1 MLSTKLLLPWL
12 FSLTRP
18 QTPVHAISAPV
29 HQNCRHPLHLL
40 AELTNNESCLMD
52 EIVLN
57 FAGAAKF
64 TASLFM
70 RSLVR
75 SNTKTRKCS
84 SAHFGCLKAQSAN
97 NTMDV
102 QWLRASSNVRINVIH
117 PANWNF
123 SVRLH
128 EKLNSRRNGCAKS
141 PIRFYFC
148 SRVWRSRFICNSLM
162 KSFI

>member
-1 MLSTKLLLPWL
+1 MAFLSLSLP
-12 FSLTRP
+12 
-18 QTPVHAISAPV
+18 PVHAIFAPV

-40 AELTNNESCLMD
+40 PELTNNESCLMD

-57 FAGAAKF
+57 FAGAANSRS
-64 TASLFM
+64 SLSLHAPRWTLA
-70 RSLVR
+70 RSFKQKPGR
-75 SNTKTRKCS
+75 SKCF

-97 NTMDV
+97 TTMDV
-102 QWLRASSNVRINVIH
+102 QWLRASSNIRINVIH
-117 PANWNF
+117 SANWNF

-141 PIRFYFC
+141 FIRFYFC
-148 SRVWRSRFICNSLM
+148 FRVWRCRFICNSLM